1 MWQGG
6 QAGRIASW
14 PWLITASLVQNPRMK
29 ASDINSLHRLLEQRI
44 RGVLGFANLKIL
56 PPSASGD
63 WTKATVDTRLPF
75 ELLPA
80 GGYPEQAARDT
91 GSRCSVFPLHP
102 NVGGDPLASR
112 YWVSWFEVWLVKVI
126 KIDLHLCTAG
136 WSVFAGLLGRDK
148 RQVIRAEWD
157 QLPITGSPKV
167 GQPHWHVD
175 RPLEYESADD
185 TSELA
190 GLHLA
195 MGTWNSTEDHPSCWQ
210 RSAEKQS
217 DLVDWGE
224 RTLRYLQSE
233 LSCTP

>member
-1 MWQGG
+1 
-6 QAGRIASW
+6 
-14 PWLITASLVQNPRMK
+14 MK
-29 ASDINSLHRLLEQRI
+29 ASDIKSLHRCLERQIGR
-44 RGVLGFANLKIL
+44 VLRVDGLKIAQPL
-56 PPSASGD
+56 ARGD
-63 WTKATVDTRLPF
+63 WTRARVNTHLQF
-75 ELLPA
+75 ELLCVR
-80 GGYPEQAARDT
+80 GYPEQAARDT
-91 GSRCSVFPLHP
+91 RSRCSVFPLHSGVDSDSP
-102 NVGGDPLASR
+102 ASR
-112 YWVSWFEVWLVKVI
+112 YWVSWFEVWLVKEI
-126 KIDLHLCTAG
+126 KIDLHLYTAG
-136 WSVFAGLLGRDK
+136 WSVFAGLPGHEK

-157 QLPITGSPKV
+157 QLSITGSPRV

-195 MGTWNSTEDHPSCWQ
+195 MGTWNSTEDHPGCWQ

-224 RTLRYLQSE
+224 RTLKYLQSE